1 MKKLILFYFFFA
13 STLIFACKCANQSFG
28 ENFAQNDFVAEIEIL
43 KTYNVDFKTDDEER
57 FYKADIKILKLYKGK
72 AISSILIRGKIGEI
86 HGPACEVEINGGE
99 KFLVYLDTK
108 SDFGI
113 SSCTPRRYLMDKKIE
128 VERKAIDCLL
138 KNEITNTNCF
148 YFSGDFFHQFKNL
161 VPKNEFT
168 VYPLKVNS

>member
-1 MKKLILFYFFFA
+1 MKKIILIYCLFA

-28 ENFAQNDFVAEIEIL
+28 ENFSQNNFVAEIEIL

-72 AISSILIRGKIGEI
+72 AVSSLLIRGKSCEI
-86 HGPACEVEINGGE
+86 NGPACEVEINAGE
-99 KFLVYLDTK
+99 KFLVYLNTN
-108 SDFGI
+108 SDFGM
-113 SSCTPRRYLMDKKIE
+113 SSCTPRRFIMDKKID
-128 VERKAIDCLL
+128 VERKAIECLL

-161 VPKNEFT
+161 DPKNEFAI
-168 VYPLKVNS
+168 Y